1 MINYIDL
8 HSLIKAQVAKAKNI
22 FTEKDIIESELK
34 ETFNLIKEAMS
45 GEINFIFEN
54 EIDRYGDVVSTIYA
68 SNTKISK
75 KHTILTYDFDNK
87 KVFPVKITD
96 SNDSSSLCNSLHEI
110 KLFLERL
117 ISDDSF
123 MIRLVTI
130 SKEIEKIDYNI
141 DDDIPF

>member
-1 MINYIDL
+1 MNNNMDL

-34 ETFNLIKEAMS
+34 ETFDLIREAMS
-45 GEINFIFEN
+45 NEIIFIFEN
-54 EIDRYGDVVSTIYA
+54 EVDRYGDVVSTIYA
-68 SNTKISK
+68 SNHNTSK

-87 KVFPVKITD
+87 TVFPVKITD
-96 SNDSSSLCNSLHEI
+96 SNDSSSLCNSLNEI
-110 KLFLERL
+110 KSFLKLL

-123 MIRLVTI
+123 MIRLVAI
-130 SKEIEKIDYNI
+130 SKEIENLDYSI